1 MGIDVSGGA
10 DGAVTQEVGHIN
22 QGFFL
27 CQQQACES
35 VPLRYNYDK
44 PEKPRRIK
52 GFEVFSLVFSSF
64 SKPKNHTEIS
74 RIIGGVSLTTNE

>member
-22 QGFFL
+22 QGIFL

-35 VPLRYNYDK
+35 VPQVMELASVCTYGLRNADSFHQ
-44 PEKPRRIK
+44 RRIQ
-52 GFEVFSLVFSSF
+52 SSAEGC
-64 SKPKNHTEIS
+64 KD
-74 RIIGGVSLTTNE
+74 LL